1 LRDPIALATV
11 YKYFPKLYELFI
23 VALSA
28 SADYGY
34 SEEDALN
41 NQKQIVEEMF
51 KSFGVDKE
59 GKTTFQ
65 PIWAAENFITAMQIE
80 QAIKKIGWPSG
91 SAPQSPD
98 AFHLRIGAS
107 NFYVPPISISV
118 NTGFKAGSLTG
129 GAIRQKASPKFN
141 AGYKDTTIS
150 LKLFFPNYEEIWG
163 ITAQDAAKMNLKSN
177 INIDFND
184 PQQEIRVD
192 KFLSSLRG
200 LIAAFK
206 YAPILPI
213 RNQYLNSVFGI
224 TGIAMSNIS
233 ISTVPNYPF
242 AIVVD
247 LQLNVFNHKPFLP
260 MIKDFNQAIDWAK
273 FRYYMGRAAIS
284 LSESS
289 NEEFLLVQE
298 EVTETIIDATND
310 PASAADFRLI
320 EERQKNYTNSSTLS
334 MNIADEW
341 SNGNSI
347 EFYIPNQVQSK
358 LFSPDVS
365 TFRSTEE
372 KNLTDIGRGF
382 WEGILSKV
390 GIDISE
396 AALYR
401 NLDTVV
407 QLSQDINVST
417 YKKKIAQ
424 QIVEVVLAGANS
436 SNVFDKV
443 YDAIAIDY
451 LNSNGITASPKYN
464 YIKSNK
470 SPNDI
475 EVPAQPSAEETQ
487 KLKDDKWEIYLLAK
501 APKGYLAYSINNAAD
516 KEAKLLTPPITD
528 RDSKQWRNIRG
539 KLEREYA
546 DAFNVSLYE
555 RYFSDLSIQ
564 AIFEANANKKGGKF
578 NIKEWEVPMMKVKL
592 DPEAVI
598 VNSVSTTL
606 SNNLARM
613 QLQMQDEP
621 TFQYIGCNDS
631 FVSMSLTIFGEK
643 ELTKITKMFDF
654 LSGLARLEQAAGVIG
669 FMGIKNILT
678 ALSGI
683 KYVLPLS
690 YSVDTIPSFP
700 HVYNV
705 QLSFVDFDIFQQKR
719 EAISSESQIELVKEF
734 GTKRNP
740 FLRLKQKWSSINTYP
755 DMPLAIIDEETNK
768 HVGSFDPDFYFRSFE
783 MFDNDVINNVVD
795 NYKLPGVENGR
806 LNKSGAMTTAEYTPI
821 VNQVKEM
828 LIGNKESLNN
838 VKDYLVKDRGLNS
851 FEAIK
856 IFEIAFLDTNNDTL
870 VESQG
875 LGSGSLAS
883 QYPNIL
889 KDMVEKFTDDENTL
903 YDFGD
908 LKFGTRDGELKVGN
922 LLSGSI
928 EQLQAFNRLVLAA
941 DSNSDAMNQVSF
953 DPDDSEHF
961 GITHYIPAAD
971 SESVGKIPAIYQT
984 PDGGYIFGHSNSSD
998 GKFYIAEENVKRD
1011 PISKKA
1017 TGTLTTQI
1025 SDPTCLDND
1034 PQESHTGVS
1043 GAKSLN
1049 SYMTTIAHPGTD
1061 KMQSAATNSS
1071 MGSLGKHWQKM
1082 MMDSQYRD
1090 ISGRMLRA
1098 FPTYMLWLIDDSNF
1112 FAGVKL
1118 FDNFFGLQSVIDFSI
1133 VQSEDILGDTLV
1145 LRLSNTYSKLSKP
1158 EMTVASLLTDGQV
1171 YNIDKPD
1178 LTSGTAEIVDKLL
1191 TRSFN
1196 LKSNMNSS
1204 YIVQINN
1211 MRIKPG
1217 IRIHLRA
1224 GYGSN
1229 PNSLQT
1235 VFNGIITEVET
1246 GEIITI
1252 ICQSDAIELSPI
1264 INSINKKGDSGKIDG
1279 GVDTGLWMSEPR
1291 DLMIRLLSMGTSRTK
1306 EAFAYATRG
1315 AVFSENKFGIRHFG
1329 SILYEP
1335 LTAAEAAKSRAY
1347 KQSVTNAFNAVGNN
1361 PVTGTIGLAGNS
1373 AMNIMTGGL
1382 QAGINGIL
1390 PGGNPFGSVGG
1401 MQSAGGSVRT
1411 PVVGA
1416 MQSLWS
1422 NFSTQRDLEIFKRN
1436 IYPGNGIGIAQF
1448 LGGDLDD
1455 GWTTM
1460 ASLDEAKMMD
1470 EKFGYLDRL
1479 SGSSWS
1485 NLIQESTTSTDA
1497 SAVLEARQGG
1507 LNSIPEEQKAGGI
1520 SGAVKGI
1527 VGDSKTQ
1534 IVAASIINPTFGA
1547 AVLGSKL
1554 LHTMGGRGFK
1564 SLFATMGLTNNT
1576 DDDLYDEVS
1585 FRAQTYMRSVWD
1597 MFQMCARLLPNY
1609 IVAIRPFEDR
1619 STIFYG
1625 KPHWLYTS
1633 GVVPISTGFPSE
1645 EQAEKDGV
1653 NIPGYSGPDS
1663 ELHDILSRIN
1673 KETSPLGEAA
1683 AALALRESS
1692 ISDDLASFSKQ
1703 MASFT
1708 GIFEAGSTNGNGLGG
1723 KLIDLT
1729 DDKRAEYYNANGLV
1743 SKLPKIKGKT
1753 QVGFHL
1759 PFGQSGI
1766 ERGIQEDHQQVG
1778 QLPIRFRY
1786 PFFTDRT
1793 TGTLQS
1799 LDFDK
1804 IIKIDSLQDVQ
1815 DRMSNIVNI
1824 SLVEKSLLDQ
1834 EGSSGDT
1841 ALVTTKG
1848 DVKSL
1853 DFNFSFANKLKSMGL
1868 DEILKNSAA
1877 FDPSGLNT
1885 NSISGISASQVI
1897 TMPLP
1902 IARRGASDI
1911 TFANG
1916 RVQLSET
1923 YKDFYFDLDP
1933 AYKDSYDPSTE
1944 LTFAEWG
1951 MPKDALHEQFYIAM
1965 KWPYKAGEAG
1975 SKAREAFNSAYNF
1988 TDGDLVGTAADYKK
2002 RKVLVYNENTK
2013 QAVVCAPA
2021 YFLWGATDIDA
2032 IVSPDAA
2039 YFLGLLIKDN
2049 GKIVFPSENLPDKLN
2064 NDTQLRAD
2072 NDKQYDTIGAQELDL
2087 VDCRFTFVPDS
2098 TPLGVVTTSMN
2109 QAKTFTL
2116 KSLDRRSSDS
2126 TDTPDKDN
2134 QMIIGFGSFRSV
2146 EDRQN
2151 PDRTGPEANDLPAI
2165 GKSFISKDRSGVG
2178 IRPSF
2183 VYSIDDTLALRTV
2196 AEMQEFLS
2204 SGGNYTQYFDSVA
2217 NANYDDL
2224 KQDTLRDKREQD
2236 KKATKESGDKT
2247 FTHFSAIYDIID
2259 TTSIQ
2264 ARSMFDEKFDSEVK
2278 VIAGNGRT
2286 VGEAQNIWDQFRIG
2300 YHNYSSTKN
2309 IWKAIYNLDPDD
2321 DKESTDM
2328 IFQLLSSKTEN
2339 FLQDFN
2345 VSKGNGGSREF
2356 ETLLGADWVNKNSS
2370 RVEAVDV
2377 AIKEYVNQGFDGYDE
2392 NSKPIINEGK
2402 GLTDALN
2409 ALVYKKVAGIK
2420 STVEQYARMYLFS
2433 EAKAKAAAGS
2443 TTSPTPTTTT
2453 APASAA
2459 DFRRIEEASK
2469 NNPNFDFD
2477 TQITEDQVEEYLAK
2491 IKTPKQLYLLMVG
2504 VFRQK
2509 MWQDPYARAWLV
2521 LRPDKKRVGAT
2532 GAKIGSGVAPAIAG
2546 AVGGDTARIVATVGS
2561 PVAVVGAVGG
2571 AVVESVGSWL
2581 LGGDDDDWSF
2591 RPVDVIWQAFIDYDV
2606 NYASDSGAFTK
2617 LLQKHA
2623 KEGNS
2628 ASNFFTGL
2636 KTDINNFWDR
2646 NIGPIYNAFTS
2657 ALGGLM
2663 NMFQMSMQQMGYGLT
2678 QLENFTQQAN
2688 ILNKAYNDSIYYSM
2702 GRPGTL
2708 LRAVD
2713 NPFTREYGEP
2723 VVEVREPFQRI
2734 HYISSFTH
2742 ILSNT
2747 IKENIGNVA
2756 TQITAVS
2763 DGKYPV
2769 TVALDK
2775 AAPPERQVEKTV
2787 ETGIFFDNL
2796 KGSGITGIL
2805 HPIMHP
2811 METFRGIAKSASGEP
2826 DELTAKR
2833 VALSHLKESLK
2844 DIYGGELIVIGN
2856 ADIRPF
2862 DLVYLADVYER
2873 MYGIFEVEQVVHHF
2887 TPQMGFVTSITPN
2900 AFVTVNDPARWFM
2913 SSWISGH
2920 FSMQDLRNS
2929 SRFLLGNP
2937 SSNSL
2942 LTTNGDVSVDS
2953 LSQSLKTQLT
2963 GAMQYTHG
2971 HSALVKD
2978 IMANQAAE
2986 QLPSARE
2993 RLEALSKANTGRQAG
3008 STGMAVFSAL
3018 AMPVISAGVIAV
3030 AGVVSGGTAAGVAAG
3045 GMALL
3050 SDGIWNGWKKIRD
3063 NVLDQHGCYI
3073 QYLNK
3078 NGQPMDA
3085 GLSFNQGMVV
3095 GRYHSIK
3102 ILPGILGV
3110 RSNTRS
3116 AEGNLYI
3123 RSDDLLKS
3131 MGWREKEIGS
3141 LIRHISLEN
3150 AIVHSQILK
3159 YSGIGPDKT
3168 ELNESFKAIVK
3179 VTHVKD
3185 GDTFEVQDVIFGGEA
3200 SANTYTVRFDGIN
3213 AAELVKFGTGNTSDG
3228 TKTAFINENSSAGK
3242 AMNYVQQ
3249 AVKGKLIVLR
3259 INPKDPSKIITT
3271 DNAYEPGSE
3280 QNIPSNYT
3288 SAYKSG
3294 SYANA
3299 EDRYMATVF
3308 STTDSNVYQNL
3319 IQELR
3324 SIFIAQQ
3331 NTQFVVDFKETI
3343 KENVRKKFYQ
3353 DSIMFINFNKIYASL
3368 DGMTDLLEH
3377 FVKAGDSDPL
3387 DSMTLEEKKLFNV
3400 LMNVLITNE
3409 LYETASE
3416 WPVVSWDEY
3425 HEDGRPVTLNW
3436 ELIASGLAQ
3445 VYMTGTQYQQKSVE
3459 TPKDYMPQL
3468 NPVSEYTV
3476 GGGGK
3481 YVR

>member
-1 LRDPIALATV
+1 
-11 YKYFPKLYELFI
+11 
-23 VALSA
+23 
-28 SADYGY
+28 
-34 SEEDALN
+34 
-41 NQKQIVEEMF
+41 M
-51 KSFGVDKE
+51 SFGVDKD
-59 GKTTFQ
+59 GKAVFQ
-65 PIWAAENFITAMQIE
+65 PVWAAENFITAMQIE

-91 SAPQSPD
+91 AAPQSPD
-98 AFHLRIGAS
+98 GFHLRIGAS

-118 NTGFKAGSLTG
+118 NTGFKVGSLTG

-141 AGYKDTTIS
+141 AGYKDTTVS

-163 ITAQDAAKMNLKSN
+163 ISAQDAAKMNLKSN

-184 PQQEIRVD
+184 PKQELKVD

-213 RNQYLNSVFGI
+213 KNQYLNSVFNI
-224 TGIAMSNIS
+224 TGIAMSNMS

-242 AIVVD
+242 AIAVD

-260 MIKDFNQAIDWAK
+260 MIKDFNQAIDWGK
-273 FRYYMGRAAIS
+273 FRYYMGRAAIA
-284 LSESS
+284 LSENA

-298 EVTETIIDATND
+298 EVSDVTTDVTAKVGGGQSGMNADETM
-310 PASAADFRLI
+310 AAYAA
-320 EERQKNYTNSSTLS
+320 YTDYTGKNSSNTLS

-365 TFRSTEE
+365 TFRSEE
-372 KNLTDIGRGF
+372 ERNLTDIGRGF

-390 GIDISE
+390 GIDITE

-407 QLSQDINVST
+407 QLSQSISVST

-451 LNSNGITASPKYN
+451 INANNITASAKYD

-475 EVPAQPSAEETQ
+475 EVPAQPSAEATQ
-487 KLKDDKWEIYLLAK
+487 KLKDDKWMIYLLAK
-501 APKGYLAYSINNAAD
+501 SPKGYLASRINDAAD
-516 KEAKLLTPPITD
+516 REAKLLKPPVTD
-528 RDSKQWRNIRG
+528 RDSNQWRNIRG
-539 KLEREYA
+539 KLERDYA
-546 DAFNVSLYE
+546 DAFSVSLYE
-555 RYFSDLSIQ
+555 RYFSDSSIQ
-564 AIFEANANKKGGKF
+564 AIFEASATKKGVKF

-631 FVSMSLTIFGEK
+631 FVSMSLTVFGEK

-719 EAISSESQIELVKEF
+719 EAISSESQIELVREF

-755 DMPLAIIDEETNK
+755 DMPLAIMDEDTNK
-768 HVGSFDPDFYFRSFE
+768 HIGSFDPDFYFRSFE

-795 NYKLPGVENGR
+795 NYNVPGVENDR
-806 LNKSGAMTTAEYTPI
+806 LNKSGTTTTAEYISI

-828 LIGNKESLNN
+828 LIENKGSLDD
-838 VKDYLVKDRGLNS
+838 VKDYLIKDRGFNS
-851 FEAIK
+851 YEAIV
-856 IFEIAFLDTNNDTL
+856 AFRMALFDTNNDTL
-870 VESQG
+870 VEKEG
-875 LGSGSLAS
+875 LGKNGSIS
-883 QYPNIL
+883 NKYPDL
-889 KDMVEKFTDDENTL
+889 WQDMVEKFRDDEDTL

-908 LKFGTRDGELKVGN
+908 LKFATKDGDLKVGE
-922 LLSGSI
+922 LSSGSK
-928 EQLQAFNRLVLAA
+928 EQVQAFQKLVLAGA
-941 DSNSDAMNQVSF
+941 DVIKGKNAVSF
-953 DPDDSEHF
+953 NPDDAEFF
-961 GITHYIPAAD
+961 GITHYIPAANSD
-971 SESVGKIPAIYQT
+971 SVGKIPAIYQT
-984 PDGGYIFGHSNSSD
+984 PDGGYIFGHSESAD
-998 GKFYIAEENVKRD
+998 GRFYIAEENITRD
-1011 PISKKA
+1011 YSTKQA
-1017 TGTLTTQI
+1017 TGTI
-1025 SDPTCLDND
+1025 STKITDTTCLDND
-1034 PQESHTGVS
+1034 PQESHTGVP

-1049 SYMTTIAHPGTD
+1049 GYMTTIAYPGTD
-1061 KMQSAATNSS
+1061 KMQAASKGTTDKSV
-1071 MGSLGKHWQKM
+1071 GKHWQKM

-1158 EMTVASLLTDGQV
+1158 EMTVASLLSDGQL
-1171 YNIDKPD
+1171 YNVEKPD
-1178 LTSGTAEIVDKLL
+1178 LTSGTAGIVDKLL

-1196 LKSNMNSS
+1196 LNSNMNSS
-1204 YIVQINN
+1204 YIVEINN

-1235 VFNGIITEVET
+1235 VFNGIITEVDT

-1264 INSINKKGDSGKIDG
+1264 INSVNKKGDSGKIDG

-1306 EAFAYATRG
+1306 EAFAHATRG
-1315 AVFSENKFGIRHFG
+1315 TVFSENKFGIRHFG

-1335 LTAAEAAKSRAY
+1335 LTAAEAAKSQAY

-1382 QAGINGIL
+1382 QAGVNGIM
-1390 PGGNPFGSVGG
+1390 PSNPFGSVGG
-1401 MQSAGGSVRT
+1401 AQSAGGSVRT

-1460 ASLDEAKMMD
+1460 ASLDETKMMD

-1485 NLIQESTTSTDA
+1485 NLIQDSTTSTDA
-1497 SAVLEARQGG
+1497 SAVIDARQNG
-1507 LNSIPEEQKAGGI
+1507 LNSVPGEQGNSPSVGLARTAAGALALTRFGP
-1520 SGAVKGI
+1520 
-1527 VGDSKTQ
+1527 VGM
-1534 IVAASIINPTFGA
+1534 VAGTAM
-1547 AVLGSKL
+1547 LGTNL
-1554 LHTMGGRGFK
+1554 LHVFKGRGFK
-1564 SLFATMGLTNNT
+1564 SLFGAMGLTNNT

-1597 MFQMCARLLPNY
+1597 MFQLCARLLPNY
-1609 IVAIRPFEDR
+1609 IVAVRPFEDR

-1645 EQAEKDGV
+1645 EQAKKDGV
-1653 NIPGYSGPDS
+1653 NIPGYSGPNS
-1663 ELHDILSRIN
+1663 ELQDILSKIN
-1673 KETSPLGEAA
+1673 KETNPLGEAA
-1683 AALALRESS
+1683 AALSLKESS
-1692 ISDDLASFSKQ
+1692 MSEDLASYSKQ
-1703 MASFT
+1703 MTSFT
-1708 GIFEAGSTNGNGLGG
+1708 GIFQAGSPTGGLGG

-1729 DDKRAEYYNANGLV
+1729 DDERLKFYNINGIV
-1743 SKLPKIKGKT
+1743 SRIPVAKGKT

-1759 PFGQSGI
+1759 PFGVPSSTQMP
-1766 ERGIQEDHQQVG
+1766 IQEDHQQVG

-1786 PFFTDRT
+1786 PFFTDRES
-1793 TGTLQS
+1793 GTLQS

-1804 IIKIDSLQDVQ
+1804 IIKINSLQDVTE
-1815 DRMSNIVNI
+1815 RMSNIVNI
-1824 SLVEKSLLDQ
+1824 ALSEKALLDQ
-1834 EGSSGDT
+1834 KGTSGDT
-1841 ALVTTKG
+1841 ALVTTK
-1848 DVKSL
+1848 DNVKSL
-1853 DFNFSFANKLKSMGL
+1853 DFNFSFANKLKFMGL
-1868 DEILKNSAA
+1868 DEMLKNSAA
-1877 FDPSGLNT
+1877 FDPSGLNVSGT
-1885 NSISGISASQVI
+1885 SGIVASQII

-1902 IARRGASDI
+1902 IVRRGSDVSI
-1911 TFANG
+1911 ISG
-1916 RVQLSET
+1916 GVKISEDF
-1923 YKDFYFDLDP
+1923 KDFYQDLDP
-1933 AYKDSYDPSTE
+1933 AYEDSYNPSTE
-1944 LTFAEWG
+1944 LDFTEWG
-1951 MPKDALHEQFYIAM
+1951 MPKDALYEQFYIAM
-1965 KWPYKAGEAG
+1965 KWPYRAGEAG
-1975 SKAREAFNSAYNF
+1975 SKTREAFNKRYNF
-1988 TDGDLVGTAADYKK
+1988 SDEDLAGTAEDYKK
-2002 RKVLVYNENTK
+2002 RKVLVYNEKTK

-2021 YFLWGATDIDA
+2021 YFLWGDTDIDA

-2049 GKIVFPSENLPDKLN
+2049 GKIIFPSETLSDTLK
-2064 NDTQLRAD
+2064 NDGGAAVTDDEKKVYDEISSL
-2072 NDKQYDTIGAQELDL
+2072 KQSLI
-2087 VDCRFTFVPDS
+2087 DCRFTFVPDQ
-2098 TPLGVVTTSMN
+2098 TPLGVVTTSIN
-2109 QAKTFTL
+2109 QARTF
-2116 KSLDRRSSDS
+2116 RVE
-2126 TDTPDKDN
+2126 DTGLMPSQ
-2134 QMIIGFGSFRSV
+2134 QMIIGFGSFRNTGEKQSL
-2146 EDRQN
+2146 DK
-2151 PDRTGPEANDLPAI
+2151 TGPEATTDSFGDLPSI
-2165 GKSFISKDRSGVG
+2165 RNKFIANSPTG
-2178 IRPSF
+2178 IRPSY
-2183 VYSIDDTLALRTV
+2183 VYNISDKLALRTV
-2196 AEMQEFLS
+2196 QDMQTYLQA
-2204 SGGNYTQYFDSVA
+2204 GGNPTGYIDGIR
-2217 NANYDDL
+2217 NENYEDL
-2224 KQDTLRDKREQD
+2224 DVDTLQEKRRQDQTDRKDEQTG
-2236 KKATKESGDKT
+2236 KWVRAYNT
-2247 FTHFSAIYDIID
+2247 FSSVYDIVD
-2259 TTSIQ
+2259 NTSVQ

-2286 VGEAQNIWDQFRIG
+2286 IGEAQTIWDQFRYG
-2300 YHNYSSTKN
+2300 YHNYSSVKN
-2309 IWKAIYNLDPDD
+2309 IWRTLYNLDPDD
-2321 DKESTDM
+2321 ENESDDM
-2328 IFQLLSSKTEN
+2328 LFQLLRSKTDI
-2339 FLQDFN
+2339 FLQDFSIHG
-2345 VSKGNGGSREF
+2345 SKEF
-2356 ETLLGADWVNKNSS
+2356 ETLLGADWINENKS
-2370 RVEAVDV
+2370 RSEAVDIAV
-2377 AIKEYVNQGFDGYDE
+2377 NEYVNQGFDGYDE
-2392 NSKPIINEGK
+2392 NSKPIINKDK
-2402 GLTDALN
+2402 GLNDAFN
-2409 ALVYKKVAGIK
+2409 ALIYKKVAGIR
-2420 STVEQYARMYLFS
+2420 STIEQYVKMYTYA
-2433 EAKAKAAAGS
+2433 ENAKDAATQAAVNTS
-2443 TTSPTPTTTT
+2443 TTSPSTTTT
-2453 APASAA
+2453 TSVTTGTTSKVLGGQSGMNAEQTMAA
-2459 DFRRIEEASK
+2459 YAGYSNYLKSDQENVNTEQDIK
-2469 NNPNFDFD
+2469 N
-2477 TQITEDQVEEYLAK
+2477 YLAD
-2491 IKTPKQLYLLMVG
+2491 IKSPKQLFLLMVG

-2521 LRPDKKRVGAT
+2521 LRPDKKRVGA
-2532 GAKIGSGVAPAIAG
+2532 AG
-2546 AVGGDTARIVATVGS
+2546 ARIGAAVGS
-2561 PVAVVGAVGG
+2561 LGVTEAQRAVGNAAVDG
-2571 AVVESVGSWL
+2571 AGTAYATYTTAVSPITLAASVAGAGIEAVGSWL
-2581 LGGDDDDWSF
+2581 SGGDDDDWSF
-2591 RPVDVIWQAFIDYDV
+2591 RPVDIIWQAFIDYNV
-2606 NYASDSGAFTK
+2606 NYASDSGMFTK

-2628 ASNFFTGL
+2628 ASNYFTGL
-2636 KTDINNFWDR
+2636 KEDIDNFWDR
-2646 NIGPIYNAFTS
+2646 NIGPIFNGFTS

-2663 NMFQMSMQQMGYGLT
+2663 NMFQLSMQQMGYGLS

-2688 ILNKAYNDSIYYSM
+2688 ILNKAYNDSIYYSL
-2702 GRPGTL
+2702 GRPETL

-2742 ILSNT
+2742 ILSNN
-2747 IKENIGNVA
+2747 IKENIGNIA

-2787 ETGIFFDNL
+2787 ETGIYFDNL

-2887 TPQMGFVTSITPN
+2887 TPQMGFITSITPN
-2900 AFVTVNDPARWFM
+2900 AFVTINDPSRWFM

-2942 LTTNGDVSVDS
+2942 LTTNGDVSIDS

-2963 GAMQYTHG
+2963 GAVQYTHG
-2971 HSALVKD
+2971 HSALIKD

-2986 QLPSARE
+2986 QMPTVRE
-2993 RLEALSKANTGRQAG
+2993 KLDALSKANTGRQEG
-3008 STGMAVFSAL
+3008 SMGMAVFSAVV
-3018 AMPVISAGVIAV
+3018 MPVVSAAIVATAAV
-3030 AGVVSGGTAAGVAAG
+3030 ASGGTAAAVATG
-3045 GMALL
+3045 GMALV
-3050 SDGIWNGWKKIRD
+3050 SDAIWNGWKNIRD

-3078 NGQPMDA
+3078 DGQPMDA

-3116 AEGNLYI
+3116 AEGNIFI

-3131 MGWREKEIGS
+3131 MGWREKEIAN
-3141 LIRHISLEN
+3141 IVRHISLEN
-3150 AIVHSQILK
+3150 AIVHAQILK
-3159 YSGIGPDKT
+3159 YSGIGPEKT
-3168 ELNESFKAIVK
+3168 GLNESFKSIVK

-3185 GDTFEVQDVIFGGEA
+3185 GDTFEVEDIIFTGEKKLI
-3200 SANTYTVRFDGIN
+3200 YTVRFDGVN
-3213 AAELVKFGTGNTSDG
+3213 SSELVKFGTGNTNDG
-3228 TKTAFINENSSAGK
+3228 TQTAFINENSSAGQ
-3242 AMNYVQQ
+3242 AMRYVEE
-3249 AVKGKLIVLR
+3249 AVKGKLVVLR
-3259 INPKDPSKIITT
+3259 TNPKDPSTILSIE
-3271 DNAYEPGSE
+3271 NAYEAGSE
-3280 QNIPSNYT
+3280 QNIPGNYT
-3288 SAYKSG
+3288 SARKAA
-3294 SYANA
+3294 SYADS
-3299 EDRYMATVF
+3299 EDRYMSTVF
-3308 STTDSNVYQNL
+3308 STTDSNIYQNL

-3324 SIFIAQQ
+3324 RIFIAQQ
-3331 NTQFVVDFKETI
+3331 NTEFIVDFKENI
-3343 KENVRKKFYQ
+3343 KQNVRKKFYQ
-3353 DSIMFINFNKIYASL
+3353 DSVMFINFEKIYASL
-3368 DGMTDLLEH
+3368 NGMDDLLDHLGETQ
-3377 FVKAGDSDPL
+3377 DSDPL
-3387 DSMTLEEKKLFNV
+3387 HSLSSDEIRHFNV
-3400 LMNVLITNE
+3400 LMNILITDQ
-3409 LYETASE
+3409 LYEKASE

-3425 HEDGRPVTLNW
+3425 YEDGKPVTLNW
-3436 ELIASGLAQ
+3436 ELIVAGLAQ

-3459 TPKDYMPQL
+3459 TAKDFMPQL
-3468 NPVSEYTV
+3468 IPASQYTV